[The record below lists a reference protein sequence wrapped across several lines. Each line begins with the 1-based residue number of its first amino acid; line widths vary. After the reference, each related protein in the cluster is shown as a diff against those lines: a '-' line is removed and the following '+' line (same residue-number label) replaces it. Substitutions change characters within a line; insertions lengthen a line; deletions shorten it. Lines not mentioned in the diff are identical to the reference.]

1 MQVEVQDLCQTT
13 PGTNTSSCP
22 LALERIEAMIEEA
35 QTKIEELGN
44 NIVAQIQEV
53 CTTCATPALVTE
65 GLIVKV

>member
-35 QTKIEELGN
+35 QTNIEAKVE
-44 NIVAQIQEV
+44 EV
-53 CTTCATPALVTE
+53 CSTTCTNPAHVTE